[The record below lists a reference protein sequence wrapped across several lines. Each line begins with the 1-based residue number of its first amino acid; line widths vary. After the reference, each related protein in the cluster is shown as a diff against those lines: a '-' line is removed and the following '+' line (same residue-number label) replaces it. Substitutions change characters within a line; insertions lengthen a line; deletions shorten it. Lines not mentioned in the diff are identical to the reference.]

1 MRNHCKWL
9 TVRAVEMVST
19 MNLTIVA
26 TVAFFL
32 ISGKLSQT
40 FIELMFS
47 YSVKLSREKRLFP
60 CLKAEIFYHKIF
72 LQPISLL
79 ADNTIF
85 QTEM

>member
-1 MRNHCKWL
+1 MPNHCKWS
-9 TVRAVEMVST
+9 TVRAVEMVSA
-19 MNLTIVA
+19 MNLTKAA

-60 CLKAEIFYHKIF
+60 CLKAEIFYHKIYF
-72 LQPISLL
+72 LQRRLS
-79 ADNTIF
+79 
-85 QTEM
+85 